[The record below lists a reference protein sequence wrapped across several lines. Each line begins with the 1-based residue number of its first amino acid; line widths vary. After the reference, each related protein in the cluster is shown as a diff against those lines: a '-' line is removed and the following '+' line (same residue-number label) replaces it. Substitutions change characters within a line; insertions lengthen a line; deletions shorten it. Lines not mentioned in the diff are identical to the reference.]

1 MQKEEHYV
9 NLEIIDQALMRS
21 TNELERLASVYR
33 NHGFE
38 TESEEILGTISRI
51 RKHMNSEQS
60 SPE

>member
-1 MQKEEHYV
+1 
-9 NLEIIDQALMRS
+9 
-21 TNELERLASVYR
+21 LERLASVYR

>member
-1 MQKEEHYV
+1 MPNEKNHV

-38 TESEEILGTISRI
+38 KESEEILGTITRI
-51 RKHMNSEQS
+51 RKHINSEQS